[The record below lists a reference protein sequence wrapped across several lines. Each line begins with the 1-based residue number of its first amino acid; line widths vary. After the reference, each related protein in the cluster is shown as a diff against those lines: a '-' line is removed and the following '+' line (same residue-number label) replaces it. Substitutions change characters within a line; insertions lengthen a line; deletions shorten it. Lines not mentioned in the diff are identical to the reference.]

1 MEIAVSVS
9 GLVKGKTSNRE
20 DRAYFFH
27 AEWGSRWFTTSLFS
41 WRTLRTV
48 PSFQRIKFQ
57 KFNPLIKLNAMGE
70 FSGYSNFQQNLS
82 DIVQFQQH

>member
-1 MEIAVSVS
+1 MVYIKPLFLENIKNS
-9 GLVKGKTSNRE
+9 
-20 DRAYFFH
+20 
-27 AEWGSRWFTTSLFS
+27 SR
-41 WRTLRTV
+41 
-48 PSFQRIKFQ
+48 FQRNKFQ